1 VPPYLGVPSESH
13 QFPVGV
19 VVAEVV
25 AVVDA
30 VDVGMAAVVVDVIIV
45 LVVVGDKLV
54 VIEVFVLVDV
64 EQDANT
70 SDVTIRM
77 VSAIQRTLFI

>member
-1 VPPYLGVPSESH
+1 
-13 QFPVGV
+13 VGV

-30 VDVGMAAVVVDVIIV
+30 VDVGMVAVVVDVIIV
-45 LVVVGDKLV
+45 VVVVGDKLV

-77 VSAIQRTLFI
+77 VSAIQMTPLFI

>member
-1 VPPYLGVPSESH
+1 ME
-13 QFPVGV
+13 V

-30 VDVGMAAVVVDVIIV
+30 VDVGAIAVVVAVVVLDVIA
-45 LVVVGDKLV
+45 VVGV
-54 VIEVFVLVDV
+54 VEIDVVEVFVLVEF
-64 EQDANT
+64 EQDTNT

-77 VSAIQRTLFI
+77 VSAIQMTPLFI